1 MNMPPALIEGTES
14 YIFFGLMILY
24 GDTGAVQGALYWL
37 FSAGVIVTILQR
49 LHWAYYNLD

>member
-1 MNMPPALIEGTES
+1 MPPALIEGTES